1 MEESQKTRILN
12 LLGIN
17 LKKHRKLKGYSYR
30 ELAQLCDVDHSQI
43 SKIEKGQ
50 ISLEVI
56 TLCDLAKGL
65 GVHPKELL
73 DIELELES
81 HDFNL

>member
-1 MEESQKTRILN
+1 MEDNQKRIILCTLGENIKKYRES
-12 LLGIN
+12 
-17 LKKHRKLKGYSYR
+17 KGFSYR

-56 TLCDLAKGL
+56 TLCDIANGL
-65 GVHPKELL
+65 GVHPKDLL
-73 DIELELES
+73 DI
-81 HDFNL
+81 DFDIPQ

>member
-1 MEESQKTRILN
+1 MEEYQKRKTLTLI
-12 LLGIN
+12 GEN
-17 LKKHRKLKGYSYR
+17 LKKHRQDKNYSYR

-56 TLCDLAKGL
+56 TLCELALGL

-73 DIELELES
+73 DIDIERRP
-81 HDFNL
+81 

>member
-1 MEESQKTRILN
+1 MEDNQKRTILCTLGENIKKYRES
-12 LLGIN
+12 
-17 LKKHRKLKGYSYR
+17 KGFSYR

-56 TLCDLAKGL
+56 TLCDIANGL
-65 GVHPKELL
+65 GVHPKDLL
-73 DIELELES
+73 DIE
-81 HDFNL
+81 FNIQQ